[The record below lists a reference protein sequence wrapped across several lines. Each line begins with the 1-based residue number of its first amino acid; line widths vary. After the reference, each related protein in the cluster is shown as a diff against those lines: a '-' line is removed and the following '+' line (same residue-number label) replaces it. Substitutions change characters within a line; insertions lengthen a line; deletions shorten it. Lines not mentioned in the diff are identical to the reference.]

1 MQHLSKLLEIEN
13 SNLAWVLRLGLH
25 GLRTQLQEA
34 LKMAQTDPG
43 NSVCEELLRELD
55 ILLVEVANVQKLVRE
70 ETNAPEGENASWED
84 VLEPVAG
91 DLKLKPIGEALL
103 VDRELIN
110 YIGQYEFYSTS
121 DTDLWNE
128 IQHLLLRV
136 PEKLAHTW
144 REYLVKAIGQIGI
157 VEDKESYSSLPFT
170 RHECIYSGL
179 NGKVKASGLCFSD
192 RVGFDPR
199 LTVERSGG
207 ELDFLAGVVSTCLKF
222 IDSDPSVHHALKSVD
237 RFGIRSLS
245 LESEKSKYI
254 TALIDR
260 FRRVQATTDSTDLA
274 VALRA
279 RLDLDEAIHSLVYL
293 PCCDR
298 FSWWGKL
305 QQETRRTLDS
315 VVEKAR
321 QAGHQVQIR
330 PLWGTYADIF
340 NWSKDDLQL
349 DTGGVP
355 GEVSACL
362 RVYAK
367 IDDEVL
373 PGRVLFRSS

>member
-55 ILLVEVANVQKLVRE
+55 IFLEVANAQKLVCE
-70 ETNAPEGENASWED
+70 ETKAPEEEDASWED

-103 VDRELIN
+103 VERELIN
-110 YIGQYEFYSTS
+110 YIGQYELHSTS

-144 REYLVKAIGQIGI
+144 REYLVKAISQIGI
-157 VEDKESYSSLPFT
+157 VEDKESYLSLAFT
-170 RHECIYSGL
+170 RHECIYPGL
-179 NGKVKASGLCFSD
+179 NGKVKASGLWFSD
-192 RVGFDPR
+192 RVGFDSR

-222 IDSDPSVHHALKSVD
+222 IDTDPSVHHALKSVD
-237 RFGIRSLS
+237 RFGIRSLNS
-245 LESEKSKYI
+245 DSEKSKYI

-330 PLWGTYADIF
+330 PLWGTYADVF

-349 DTGGVP
+349 DIGGVP

>member
-34 LKMAQTDPG
+34 LKMVQSDPG
-43 NSVCEELLRELD
+43 NTVCEELLRELD
-55 ILLVEVANVQKLVRE
+55 ILLELANTQQLTYEK
-70 ETNAPEGENASWED
+70 TTAPEKEDASWED
-84 VLEPVAG
+84 VLEPVAT
-91 DLKLKPIGEALL
+91 DSKLRPIYEPLL
-103 VDRELIN
+103 LDREFIN
-110 YIGQYEFYSTS
+110 YIGQYKFYSTS
-121 DTDLWNE
+121 DTDLWHEVQN
-128 IQHLLLRV
+128 LLLRV

-144 REYLVKAIGQIGI
+144 REYLVKALSQIGAI
-157 VEDKESYSSLPFT
+157 EDKELYSSLPFT
-170 RHECIYSGL
+170 RHECIYPGL
-179 NGKVKASGLCFSD
+179 SGKVKAPGLWFSN
-192 RVGFDPR
+192 RVGFDSR
-199 LTVERSGG
+199 LMVERSGG

-222 IDSDPSVHHALKSVD
+222 IETDPCVNHALKSVD

-254 TALIDR
+254 TALVDR
-260 FRRVQATTDSTDLA
+260 FRRVQATAENSDPA

-293 PCCDR
+293 PCSDR

-305 QQETRRTLDS
+305 QQETRRTLDQ

-330 PLWGTYADIF
+330 PLWGTYADVF

-349 DTGGVP
+349 DIGGVP

>member
-34 LKMAQTDPG
+34 LKIAKTDPG
-43 NSVCEELLRELD
+43 NSVCEELLKELD
-55 ILLVEVANVQKLVRE
+55 ILLELTNTPELTHE
-70 ETNAPEGENASWED
+70 ETTTPAKDNASWED
-84 VLEPVAG
+84 VLEPVALN
-91 DLKLKPIGEALL
+91 LKLRPICEALL

-121 DTDLWNE
+121 DADLWNE
-128 IQHLLLRV
+128 VQHLLLRV
-136 PEKLAHTW
+136 PEKLAQTW
-144 REYLVKAIGQIGI
+144 REYLVKAIIQVGA
-157 VEDKESYSSLPFT
+157 VEDKEFYSSLPFT
-170 RHECIYSGL
+170 RNECIYPGL
-179 NGKVKASGLCFSD
+179 SGKVKASGLWFSD
-192 RVGFDPR
+192 RVAFDSR
-199 LTVERSGG
+199 LMVERSGG
-207 ELDFLAGVVSTCLKF
+207 ELDFLAGVVSACLKF
-222 IDSDPSVHHALKSVD
+222 IESDPSVHHALKSVD
-237 RFGIRSLS
+237 RFGIRSLIS
-245 LESEKSKYI
+245 DSEKSKYI
-254 TALIDR
+254 TSLIDR
-260 FRRVQATTDSTDLA
+260 FRRVQATADSTPA

-293 PCCDR
+293 PCGDR

-305 QQETRRTLDS
+305 QQETRRTLDQ

-321 QAGHQVQIR
+321 QAGHQIQIR
-330 PLWGTYADIF
+330 PLWGTYADVF

-349 DTGGVP
+349 DIGGVP

>member
-34 LKMAQTDPG
+34 LKMVQTDPG
-43 NSVCEELLRELD
+43 NMACEELLRELD
-55 ILLVEVANVQKLVRE
+55 VLLQSVNTPQSTHEKTIASEQDD
-70 ETNAPEGENASWED
+70 ASWED

-91 DLKLKPIGEALL
+91 ELKLRQICEALL
-103 VDRELIN
+103 VDRELSN

-121 DTDLWNE
+121 DADLWNE
-128 IQHLLLRV
+128 IQRLLLRV

-144 REYLVKAIGQIGI
+144 REYLVKALAQVGA
-157 VEDKESYSSLPFT
+157 VEDKELYLSLPFT
-170 RHECIYSGL
+170 RHECIYPGL
-179 NGKVKASGLCFSD
+179 GGKVKASGLWFSD
-192 RVGFDPR
+192 RVDFDSR
-199 LTVERSGG
+199 LMVERSGG
-207 ELDFLAGVVSTCLKF
+207 ELDFLAGVVSICLQF
-222 IDSDPSVHHALKSVD
+222 IESDPLVHHALKSVD

-245 LESEKSKYI
+245 LESEKSKYV

-260 FRRVQATTDSTDLA
+260 FRRVQATADNSDSA

-293 PCCDR
+293 PCSDR

-305 QQETRRTLDS
+305 QQETRRTLDL
-315 VVEKAR
+315 VVAKAR

-330 PLWGTYADIF
+330 PLWGIYADVF

-349 DTGGVP
+349 DIGGVP

-367 IDDEVL
+367 IDDELL

>member
-43 NSVCEELLRELD
+43 NSVCEELVRELN
-55 ILLVEVANVQKLVRE
+55 ILLELVNTQELIHE
-70 ETNAPEGENASWED
+70 ETNTPEKEDASWED

-91 DLKLKPIGEALL
+91 DLKLRPICEVLL
-103 VDRELIN
+103 ADRDLIN
-110 YIGQYEFYSTS
+110 YIGQYEFNSTS
-121 DTDLWNE
+121 DADLWNE
-128 IQHLLLRV
+128 TQHLLLRV

-144 REYLVKAIGQIGI
+144 REYLVKAITQIGI
-157 VEDKESYSSLPFT
+157 VEDKEFYSSLPFT
-170 RHECIYSGL
+170 RHEYIYSGL
-179 NGKVKASGLCFSD
+179 NGKVKASGLWFSD
-192 RVGFDPR
+192 RVGFDSR

-207 ELDFLAGVVSTCLKF
+207 ELDFLAGVVSICLKF

-245 LESEKSKYI
+245 LEAEKSKYM

-260 FRRVQATTDSTDLA
+260 FRRVQATTDNTDPA

-293 PCCDR
+293 PCSDR
-298 FSWWGKL
+298 YSWWGKL
-305 QQETRRTLDS
+305 QQEARRTLDQ

-321 QAGHQVQIR
+321 QAGHQIQIR
-330 PLWGTYADIF
+330 PLWGTYADVF

-349 DTGGVP
+349 DIGGVP

-362 RVYAK
+362 RVYSK